1 MQSFLAAFDIL
12 PSWQTVKKIFN
23 WRKFTLSPHKFVLM
37 GIIKLYYF
45 TYNDTRGTILIM
57 KEVINML
64 LKEGK
69 IGKIKLKNRLIM
81 LPTVTNLS
89 NEGFVSEREVEYY
102 KRRSKGVSLVIVGAS
117 YVNKLGKFFINQI
130 GIDDDD
136 KIEGLKRLSEVIRQ
150 NGAKAGIQLA
160 MHNPKYK
167 PSDFT
172 KEQLQDFVQNFV
184 EAAIR
189 AKKAGF
195 DAVELH
201 FAHGWFVNQ
210 FLSPDTN
217 KRTDEY
223 GGNFEGRTKFA
234 LDILREVKKTIPEMT
249 VICRINGSDFTDRGF
264 TIEESVRFAKLL
276 EYHGADALDISG
288 GVSSTSEYHISPM
301 GIGDKPLIGIVKRI
315 KENVTIPVIAIDKL
329 GSVYDWEKVLEDG
342 IADFIGIARGF
353 IGDPDLAEKL
363 IKGHEEDIRYCI
375 HCNQACIAYIQKG
388 LSVSCMIN
396 PEVGREKEF
405 EVKTDKPLNI
415 AVIGGGPAG
424 MSAAKYLAKKGH
436 NVTLFEKENK
446 LGGQLNVA
454 KVPPHKQEIGKVIEY
469 LENDLKKYNVKVHLN
484 KKISLQEI
492 KEMPYDKIVIAT
504 GSKPAKINL
513 DADINPYMAIEV
525 LEGNIPKGRDIAIIG
540 GGLTGLETA
549 EYLAEKGKKVTV
561 LEMKEEVGEGIYPM
575 VKKLILNRLK
585 ELKVDIIT
593 NALIKE
599 ISGGKLMYTSKDT
612 YKVVK
617 VEDVVLAVGN
627 LPDTEF
633 EELKN
638 ENRYYFIGDCKTVAS
653 AVEAIRDGAE
663 LSLII

>member
-1 MQSFLAAFDIL
+1 
-12 PSWQTVKKIFN
+12 
-23 WRKFTLSPHKFVLM
+23 
-37 GIIKLYYF
+37 
-45 TYNDTRGTILIM
+45 M
-57 KEVINML
+57 KEVVNVL

-69 IGKIKLKNRLIM
+69 IGNIKLKNRIIM

-117 YVNKLGKFFINQI
+117 YVNKLGKFFVNQI
-130 GIDDDD
+130 GIDNDD
-136 KIEGLKRLSEVIRQ
+136 KIQRLRKLSEVIHQ
-150 NGAKAGIQLA
+150 NGAQAAIQLA

-172 KEQLQDFVQNFV
+172 KQQIQGFVQDFISG
-184 EAAIR
+184 AIR

-223 GGNFEGRTKFA
+223 GGNFEGRTKIA
-234 LDILREVKKTIPEMT
+234 LDILRGVKKALPDMT
-249 VICRINGSDFTDRGF
+249 VICRINGSDFTDGGF
-264 TIEESVRFAKLL
+264 SIEDSVRFAKLL
-276 EYHGADALDISG
+276 EYNGADALDISG

-315 KENVTIPVIAIDKL
+315 KENVTIPVIAVDKL
-329 GSVYDWEKVLEDG
+329 GSVYDWEKILEDG
-342 IADFIGIARGF
+342 IADFIGIARGL

-363 IKGHEEDIRYCI
+363 IKGQEEDIRYCI

-396 PEVGREKEF
+396 PEVVREKEF

-436 NVTLFEKENK
+436 NVTLFEKEDK

-454 KVPPHKQEIGKVIEY
+454 KVPPHKEEIGKVIEY

-513 DADINPYMAIEV
+513 DADINSYTAIEV

-549 EYLAEKGKKVTV
+549 EYLAEKGKNVTV
-561 LEMKEEVGEGIYPM
+561 LELKEEAGEGIYPM
-575 VKKLILNRLK
+575 VKKLLLNRLK

-612 YKVVK
+612 YKIVK

-638 ENRYYFIGDCKTVAS
+638 ENRYHFIGDCKTVAS

>member
-1 MQSFLAAFDIL
+1 ME
-12 PSWQTVKKIFN
+12 
-23 WRKFTLSPHKFVLM
+23 
-37 GIIKLYYF
+37 
-45 TYNDTRGTILIM
+45 
-57 KEVINML
+57 EVVNVL

-69 IGKIKLKNRLIM
+69 IGNIKLKNRIIM

-136 KIEGLKRLSEVIRQ
+136 KIQGLRKLSEVIHQ
-150 NGAKAGIQLA
+150 NGAQAAIQLA

-172 KEQLQDFVQNFV
+172 KQQIQGFVQDFVSG
-184 EAAIR
+184 AIR

-234 LDILREVKKTIPEMT
+234 LDILRGVKKALPDMT
-249 VICRINGSDFTDRGF
+249 VICRINGSDFTDGGF
-264 TIEESVRFAKLL
+264 SIEESVRFAKLL

-301 GIGDKPLIGIVKRI
+301 GIGDKPLIGIAQRI
-315 KENVTIPVIAIDKL
+315 KENITIPVIAVDKL
-329 GSVYDWEKVLEDG
+329 GSVYDWEKILEDG
-342 IADFIGIARGF
+342 IADFIGIARGL

-363 IKGHEEDIRYCI
+363 IKGQEDIRYCI

-454 KVPPHKQEIGKVIEY
+454 KVPPYKQEIGKVIEY

-513 DADINPYMAIEV
+513 DADINPYTAIEV
-525 LEGNIPKGRDIAIIG
+525 LEGNIPKGRDISIIG

-561 LEMKEEVGEGIYPM
+561 LEIKEEVGEGIYPM

-599 ISGGKLMYTSKDT
+599 ISGVKLMYTSKDT

>member
-1 MQSFLAAFDIL
+1 
-12 PSWQTVKKIFN
+12 
-23 WRKFTLSPHKFVLM
+23 
-37 GIIKLYYF
+37 
-45 TYNDTRGTILIM
+45 M
-57 KEVINML
+57 KEVVNVL

-69 IGKIKLKNRLIM
+69 IGNIKLKNRIIM

-136 KIEGLKRLSEVIRQ
+136 KIQGLRKLSEVIHQ
-150 NGAKAGIQLA
+150 NGAQAAIQLA

-172 KEQLQDFVQNFV
+172 KQQIQGFVQDFVSG
-184 EAAIR
+184 AIR

-234 LDILREVKKTIPEMT
+234 LDILRGVKKALPDMT
-249 VICRINGSDFTDRGF
+249 VICRINGSDFTDGGF
-264 TIEESVRFAKLL
+264 SIEESVRFAKLL

-301 GIGDKPLIGIVKRI
+301 GIGDKPLIGIAKRI
-315 KENVTIPVIAIDKL
+315 KENITIPVIAVDKL
-329 GSVYDWEKVLEDG
+329 GSVYDWEKILEDG
-342 IADFIGIARGF
+342 IADFIGIARGL

-363 IKGHEEDIRYCI
+363 IKGQEEDIRYCI

-454 KVPPHKQEIGKVIEY
+454 KVPPYKQEIGKVIEY

-513 DADINPYMAIEV
+513 DADINPYTAIEV

-575 VKKLILNRLK
+575 VKKLLLNRLK

-638 ENRYYFIGDCKTVAS
+638 EDRYYFIGDCKTVAS

>member
-1 MQSFLAAFDIL
+1 
-12 PSWQTVKKIFN
+12 
-23 WRKFTLSPHKFVLM
+23 
-37 GIIKLYYF
+37 
-45 TYNDTRGTILIM
+45 M
-57 KEVINML
+57 KEVVNVL

-69 IGKIKLKNRLIM
+69 IGNIKLKNRIIM

-117 YVNKLGKFFINQI
+117 YVNKLGKFFVNQI

-136 KIEGLKRLSEVIRQ
+136 KIQGLRKLSEVIHQ
-150 NGAKAGIQLA
+150 NGAQAAIQLA

-172 KEQLQDFVQNFV
+172 KEQIQGFVQDFISG
-184 EAAIR
+184 AIR

-234 LDILREVKKTIPEMT
+234 LDILRGVKKALPDMT
-249 VICRINGSDFTDRGF
+249 VICRINGSDFTDGGF
-264 TIEESVRFAKLL
+264 SIEESVRFAKLL

-301 GIGDKPLIGIVKRI
+301 GIEDKPLIGIAKRI
-315 KENVTIPVIAIDKL
+315 KENVTIPVIAVDKL
-329 GSVYDWEKVLEDG
+329 GSVYDWEKILEDG
-342 IADFIGIARGF
+342 IADFIGIARGL

-363 IKGHEEDIRYCI
+363 IKGQEDIRYCI

-484 KKISLQEI
+484 KKISLNEI

-513 DADINPYMAIEV
+513 DADIKPYTAIEV
-525 LEGNIPKGRDIAIIG
+525 LEGNIPKGKDIAIIG

-549 EYLAEKGKKVTV
+549 EYLAEKGKNVTV
-561 LEMKEEVGEGIYPM
+561 LEMKGEVGEEIYPM
-575 VKKLILNRLK
+575 VKKLLLNRLK

-617 VEDVVLAVGN
+617 VEDVVLAIGN

-663 LSLII
+663 LSLIV

>member
-1 MQSFLAAFDIL
+1 
-12 PSWQTVKKIFN
+12 
-23 WRKFTLSPHKFVLM
+23 
-37 GIIKLYYF
+37 
-45 TYNDTRGTILIM
+45 
-57 KEVINML
+57 ML

-69 IGKIKLKNRLIM
+69 IGNIKLKNRIIV

-102 KRRSKGVSLVIVGAS
+102 IRRSKGVSLVIVGAS

-136 KIEGLKRLSEVIRQ
+136 KIQGLRKLSEVIHQ
-150 NGAKAGIQLA
+150 NGAQAAIQLA
-160 MHNPKYK
+160 IHNPKYK

-172 KEQLQDFVQNFV
+172 KQQIQGFVQDFVSG
-184 EAAIR
+184 AIR

-195 DAVELH
+195 DVVELH
-201 FAHGWFVNQ
+201 FAHGWFANQ

-234 LDILREVKKTIPEMT
+234 LDILRGVKKALPDMT
-249 VICRINGSDFTDRGF
+249 VICRINGSDFTDGGF
-264 TIEESVRFAKLL
+264 SIEESVRFAKML

-315 KENVTIPVIAIDKL
+315 KENVTIPVIAVDKL
-329 GSVYDWEKVLEDG
+329 GSVYDWEKILEDG
-342 IADFIGIARGF
+342 IADFIGIARGL

-363 IKGHEEDIRYCI
+363 IKGQEEDIRYCI

-388 LSVSCMIN
+388 FSVSCMIN

-436 NVTLFEKENK
+436 NVTLFEKEDK

-454 KVPPHKQEIGKVIEY
+454 KVPPHKEEIGKVIEY

-513 DADINPYMAIEV
+513 DADINSYTAIEV

-549 EYLAEKGKKVTV
+549 EYLAEKGKNVTV
-561 LEMKEEVGEGIYPM
+561 LEIKEEAGEGIYPM
-575 VKKLILNRLK
+575 VKKLLLNRLK

-612 YKVVK
+612 YKIVK

-638 ENRYYFIGDCKTVAS
+638 EDRYHFIGDCKTVAS

>member
-1 MQSFLAAFDIL
+1 
-12 PSWQTVKKIFN
+12 
-23 WRKFTLSPHKFVLM
+23 
-37 GIIKLYYF
+37 
-45 TYNDTRGTILIM
+45 
-57 KEVINML
+57 ML

-69 IGKIKLKNRLIM
+69 IGNIKLKNRIIM

-117 YVNKLGKFFINQI
+117 YVNKLGKFFVNQI

-136 KIEGLKRLSEVIRQ
+136 KIQGLRKLSEVIHQ
-150 NGAKAGIQLA
+150 NGAQAAIQLA

-172 KEQLQDFVQNFV
+172 KQQIQGFVQDFVSG
-184 EAAIR
+184 AIR

-234 LDILREVKKTIPEMT
+234 LDILRGVKKALPDMT
-249 VICRINGSDFTDRGF
+249 VICRINGSDFTDGGF
-264 TIEESVRFAKLL
+264 SIEESVRFAKLL

-301 GIGDKPLIGIVKRI
+301 GIGDKPLIGIAKRI
-315 KENVTIPVIAIDKL
+315 KENITIPVIAVDKL
-329 GSVYDWEKVLEDG
+329 GSVYDWEKILEDG
-342 IADFIGIARGF
+342 IADFIGIARGL

-363 IKGHEEDIRYCI
+363 IKGQEEDIRYCI

-454 KVPPHKQEIGKVIEY
+454 KVPPYKQEIGKVIEY

-513 DADINPYMAIEV
+513 DADINPYTAIEV

>member
-1 MQSFLAAFDIL
+1 
-12 PSWQTVKKIFN
+12 
-23 WRKFTLSPHKFVLM
+23 
-37 GIIKLYYF
+37 
-45 TYNDTRGTILIM
+45 
-57 KEVINML
+57 ML

-69 IGKIKLKNRLIM
+69 IGNIKLKNRIIM

-117 YVNKLGKFFINQI
+117 YVNKLGKFFVNQI

-136 KIEGLKRLSEVIRQ
+136 KIQGLRKLSEVIHQ
-150 NGAKAGIQLA
+150 NGAQAAIQLA

-172 KEQLQDFVQNFV
+172 KEQIQGFVQDFISG
-184 EAAIR
+184 AIR

-234 LDILREVKKTIPEMT
+234 LDILRGVKKALPDMT
-249 VICRINGSDFTDRGF
+249 VICRINGSDFTDGGF
-264 TIEESVRFAKLL
+264 SIEESVRFAKLL

-301 GIGDKPLIGIVKRI
+301 GIEDKPLIGIAKRI
-315 KENVTIPVIAIDKL
+315 KENVTIPVIAVDKL
-329 GSVYDWEKVLEDG
+329 GSVYDWEKILEDG
-342 IADFIGIARGF
+342 IADFIGIARGL

-363 IKGHEEDIRYCI
+363 IKGQEDIRYCI

-484 KKISLQEI
+484 KKISLNEI

-513 DADINPYMAIEV
+513 DADIKPYTAIEV
-525 LEGNIPKGRDIAIIG
+525 LEGNIPKGKDIAIIG

-549 EYLAEKGKKVTV
+549 EYLAEKGKNVTV
-561 LEMKEEVGEGIYPM
+561 LEMKGEVGEEIYPM
-575 VKKLILNRLK
+575 VKKLLLNRLK

-617 VEDVVLAVGN
+617 VEDVVLAIGN

-663 LSLII
+663 LSLIV

>member
-1 MQSFLAAFDIL
+1 
-12 PSWQTVKKIFN
+12 
-23 WRKFTLSPHKFVLM
+23 
-37 GIIKLYYF
+37 
-45 TYNDTRGTILIM
+45 
-57 KEVINML
+57 ML

-69 IGKIKLKNRLIM
+69 IGNIKLKNRIIM

-136 KIEGLKRLSEVIRQ
+136 KIQGLRKLSEVIHQ
-150 NGAKAGIQLA
+150 NGAQAAIQLA

-172 KEQLQDFVQNFV
+172 KQQIQGFVQDFVSG
-184 EAAIR
+184 AIR

-234 LDILREVKKTIPEMT
+234 LDILRGVKKALPDMT
-249 VICRINGSDFTDRGF
+249 VICRINGSDFTDGGF
-264 TIEESVRFAKLL
+264 SIEESVRFAKLL

-301 GIGDKPLIGIVKRI
+301 GIGDKPLIGIAKRI
-315 KENVTIPVIAIDKL
+315 KENITIPVIAVDKL
-329 GSVYDWEKVLEDG
+329 GSVYDWEKILEDG
-342 IADFIGIARGF
+342 IADFIGIARGL

-363 IKGHEEDIRYCI
+363 IKGQEEDIRYCI

-454 KVPPHKQEIGKVIEY
+454 KVPPYKQEIGKVIEY

-513 DADINPYMAIEV
+513 DADINPYTAIEV

-575 VKKLILNRLK
+575 VKKLLLNRLK

-638 ENRYYFIGDCKTVAS
+638 EDRYYFIGDCKTVAS

>member
-1 MQSFLAAFDIL
+1 
-12 PSWQTVKKIFN
+12 
-23 WRKFTLSPHKFVLM
+23 
-37 GIIKLYYF
+37 
-45 TYNDTRGTILIM
+45 
-57 KEVINML
+57 ML

-69 IGKIKLKNRLIM
+69 IGNIKLKNRIIM

-130 GIDDDD
+130 GINDDD
-136 KIEGLKRLSEVIRQ
+136 KIQGLRKLSEVIHQ
-150 NGAKAGIQLA
+150 NGAQAAIQLA

-172 KEQLQDFVQNFV
+172 KQQIQGFVQDFVSG
-184 EAAIR
+184 AIR

-195 DAVELH
+195 DVVELH

-234 LDILREVKKTIPEMT
+234 LDILREVKKALPDMT
-249 VICRINGSDFTDRGF
+249 VICRINGSDFTDGGF
-264 TIEESVRFAKLL
+264 SIEESVRFAKML

-315 KENVTIPVIAIDKL
+315 KENVTIPVIAVDKL
-329 GSVYDWEKVLEDG
+329 GSVYDWEKILEDG
-342 IADFIGIARGF
+342 IADFIGIARGL

-363 IKGHEEDIRYCI
+363 IKGQEEDIRYCI

-436 NVTLFEKENK
+436 NVTLFEKEDK

-454 KVPPHKQEIGKVIEY
+454 KVPPHKEEIGKVIEY

-513 DADINPYMAIEV
+513 DADINSYTAIEV

-549 EYLAEKGKKVTV
+549 EYLAEKGKNVTV
-561 LEMKEEVGEGIYPM
+561 LELKEEAGEGIYPM
-575 VKKLILNRLK
+575 VKKLLLNRLK

-612 YKVVK
+612 YKIVK

-638 ENRYYFIGDCKTVAS
+638 ENRYHFIGDCKTVAS

>member
-1 MQSFLAAFDIL
+1 
-12 PSWQTVKKIFN
+12 
-23 WRKFTLSPHKFVLM
+23 
-37 GIIKLYYF
+37 
-45 TYNDTRGTILIM
+45 
-57 KEVINML
+57 
-64 LKEGK
+64 
-69 IGKIKLKNRLIM
+69 M

-117 YVNKLGKFFINQI
+117 YVNKLGKFFVNQI

-136 KIEGLKRLSEVIRQ
+136 KIQGLRKLSEVIHQ
-150 NGAKAGIQLA
+150 NGAQAAIQLA

-172 KEQLQDFVQNFV
+172 KQQIQGFVQDFVSG
-184 EAAIR
+184 AIR

-234 LDILREVKKTIPEMT
+234 LDILRGVKKALPDMT
-249 VICRINGSDFTDRGF
+249 VICRINGSDFTDGGF
-264 TIEESVRFAKLL
+264 SIEESVRFAKLL

-301 GIGDKPLIGIVKRI
+301 GIGDKPLIGIAKRI
-315 KENVTIPVIAIDKL
+315 KENITIPVIAVDKL
-329 GSVYDWEKVLEDG
+329 GSVYDWEKILEDG
-342 IADFIGIARGF
+342 IADFIGIARGL
-353 IGDPDLAEKL
+353 IRDPDLAEKL
-363 IKGHEEDIRYCI
+363 IKGQEEDIRYCI

-454 KVPPHKQEIGKVIEY
+454 KVPPYKQEIGKVIEY

-513 DADINPYMAIEV
+513 DADINPYTAIEV

>member
-1 MQSFLAAFDIL
+1 
-12 PSWQTVKKIFN
+12 
-23 WRKFTLSPHKFVLM
+23 
-37 GIIKLYYF
+37 
-45 TYNDTRGTILIM
+45 
-57 KEVINML
+57 ML

-69 IGKIKLKNRLIM
+69 IGNVKLKNRIIM

-117 YVNKLGKFFINQI
+117 YVNKLGKFFVNQI

-136 KIEGLKRLSEVIRQ
+136 KIQGLRKLSEVIHQ
-150 NGAKAGIQLA
+150 NGAQAAIQLA

-172 KEQLQDFVQNFV
+172 KEQIQGFVQDFISG
-184 EAAIR
+184 AIR

-249 VICRINGSDFTDRGF
+249 VICRINGSDFTDEGF
-264 TIEESVRFAKLL
+264 TIEESARFAKLL

-301 GIGDKPLIGIVKRI
+301 GIEDKPLIGIAKRI
-315 KENVTIPVIAIDKL
+315 KENVTIPVIAVDKL
-329 GSVYDWEKVLEDG
+329 GSVYDWEKILEEG
-342 IADFIGIARGF
+342 IADFIGIARGL
-353 IGDPDLAEKL
+353 IGDPDLVKKL
-363 IKGHEEDIRYCI
+363 IKGQEDIRYCI

-436 NVTLFEKENK
+436 NVTLFERENK

-484 KKISLQEI
+484 KKISLNEI

-513 DADINPYMAIEV
+513 DADIKPYTAIEV
-525 LEGNIPKGRDIAIIG
+525 LEGNIPKGKDIAIIG

-549 EYLAEKGKKVTV
+549 EYLAEKGKNVTV
-561 LEMKEEVGEGIYPM
+561 LEIKGEVGEGIYPM
-575 VKKLILNRLK
+575 VKKLLLNRLK

>member
-1 MQSFLAAFDIL
+1 
-12 PSWQTVKKIFN
+12 
-23 WRKFTLSPHKFVLM
+23 
-37 GIIKLYYF
+37 
-45 TYNDTRGTILIM
+45 M
-57 KEVINML
+57 KEVVNVL

-69 IGKIKLKNRLIM
+69 IGNIKLKNRIIM

-117 YVNKLGKFFINQI
+117 YVNKLGKFFVNQI

-136 KIEGLKRLSEVIRQ
+136 KIQGLRKLSEVIHQ
-150 NGAKAGIQLA
+150 NGAQAAIQLA

-172 KEQLQDFVQNFV
+172 KEQIKGFVQDFVSG
-184 EAAIR
+184 AIR

-234 LDILREVKKTIPEMT
+234 LDILRGVKKALPDMT
-249 VICRINGSDFTDRGF
+249 VICRINGSDFTDEGF

-276 EYHGADALDISG
+276 EDHGADALDISG

-301 GIGDKPLIGIVKRI
+301 GIGDKPLIGIAKRI
-315 KENVTIPVIAIDKL
+315 KENVTIPVIAVDKL
-329 GSVYDWEKVLEDG
+329 GNVYDWEKILEDG
-342 IADFIGIARGF
+342 IADFIGIARGL
-353 IGDPDLAEKL
+353 IGDPDLVKKL
-363 IKGHEEDIRYCI
+363 IKGQEDIRYCI

-454 KVPPHKQEIGKVIEY
+454 KVPPYKQEIEKVIEY

-484 KKISLQEI
+484 KKISLNEI

-504 GSKPAKINL
+504 GSKPAKINF
-513 DADINPYMAIEV
+513 DADIKLYTAIEV

-549 EYLAEKGKKVTV
+549 EYLAEKKKNVTV

-575 VKKLILNRLK
+575 VKKLLLNRLK
-585 ELKVDIIT
+585 ELKVAIIT

-638 ENRYYFIGDCKTVAS
+638 EDRYYFIGDCKTVAS
-653 AVEAIRDGAE
+653 AVEAIRGGAE

>member
-1 MQSFLAAFDIL
+1 
-12 PSWQTVKKIFN
+12 
-23 WRKFTLSPHKFVLM
+23 
-37 GIIKLYYF
+37 
-45 TYNDTRGTILIM
+45 
-57 KEVINML
+57 
-64 LKEGK
+64 
-69 IGKIKLKNRLIM
+69 M

-117 YVNKLGKFFINQI
+117 YVNKLGKFFVNQI

-136 KIEGLKRLSEVIRQ
+136 KIQGLRKLSEVIHQ
-150 NGAKAGIQLA
+150 NGAQAAIQLA

-172 KEQLQDFVQNFV
+172 KQQIQGFVQDFVSG
-184 EAAIR
+184 AIR

-234 LDILREVKKTIPEMT
+234 LDILRGVKKALPDMT
-249 VICRINGSDFTDRGF
+249 VICRINGSDFTDGGF
-264 TIEESVRFAKLL
+264 SIEESVRFAKLL

-301 GIGDKPLIGIVKRI
+301 GIGDKPLIGIAKRI
-315 KENVTIPVIAIDKL
+315 KENITIPVIAVDKL
-329 GSVYDWEKVLEDG
+329 GSVYDWEKILEDG
-342 IADFIGIARGF
+342 IADFIGIARGL

-363 IKGHEEDIRYCI
+363 IKGQEEDIRYCI

-454 KVPPHKQEIGKVIEY
+454 KVPPYKQEIGKVIEY

-513 DADINPYMAIEV
+513 DADINPYTAIEV

>member
-1 MQSFLAAFDIL
+1 ME
-12 PSWQTVKKIFN
+12 
-23 WRKFTLSPHKFVLM
+23 
-37 GIIKLYYF
+37 
-45 TYNDTRGTILIM
+45 
-57 KEVINML
+57 EVVNVL

-69 IGKIKLKNRLIM
+69 IGNIKLKNRIIM

-130 GIDDDD
+130 GINDDD
-136 KIEGLKRLSEVIRQ
+136 KIQGLRKLSEVIHQ
-150 NGAKAGIQLA
+150 NGAQAAIQLT

-172 KEQLQDFVQNFV
+172 KQQIQGFVQDFVSG
-184 EAAIR
+184 AIR

-195 DAVELH
+195 DVVELH

-234 LDILREVKKTIPEMT
+234 LDILREVKKALPDMT
-249 VICRINGSDFTDRGF
+249 VICRINGSDFTDGGF
-264 TIEESVRFAKLL
+264 SIEESVRFAKML

-315 KENVTIPVIAIDKL
+315 KENVTIPVIAVDKL
-329 GSVYDWEKVLEDG
+329 GSVYDWEKILEDG
-342 IADFIGIARGF
+342 IADFIGIARGL

-363 IKGHEEDIRYCI
+363 IKGEEEDIRYCI

-436 NVTLFEKENK
+436 NVTLFEKEDK

-454 KVPPHKQEIGKVIEY
+454 KVPPHKEEIGKVIEY

-513 DADINPYMAIEV
+513 DADINSYTAIEV

-549 EYLAEKGKKVTV
+549 EYLAEKGKNVTV
-561 LEMKEEVGEGIYPM
+561 LELKEEAGEGIYPM
-575 VKKLILNRLK
+575 VKKLLLNRLK

-612 YKVVK
+612 YKIVK

-638 ENRYYFIGDCKTVAS
+638 ENRYHFIGDCKTVAS

>member
-1 MQSFLAAFDIL
+1 
-12 PSWQTVKKIFN
+12 
-23 WRKFTLSPHKFVLM
+23 
-37 GIIKLYYF
+37 
-45 TYNDTRGTILIM
+45 
-57 KEVINML
+57 
-64 LKEGK
+64 
-69 IGKIKLKNRLIM
+69 
-81 LPTVTNLS
+81 
-89 NEGFVSEREVEYY
+89 
-102 KRRSKGVSLVIVGAS
+102 S

-136 KIEGLKRLSEVIRQ
+136 KIQGLRRLSEVIHQ
-150 NGAKAGIQLA
+150 NGAQAAIQLA

-172 KEQLQDFVQNFV
+172 KQQIQGFVQDFVSG
-184 EAAIR
+184 AIR

-223 GGNFEGRTKFA
+223 GG
-234 LDILREVKKTIPEMT
+234 MT

-276 EYHGADALDISG
+276 EYHGADALDISS

-513 DADINPYMAIEV
+513 DADINPYTAIEV

-575 VKKLILNRLK
+575 VKKLLLNRLK

-627 LPDTEF
+627 LPDTVF

>member
-1 MQSFLAAFDIL
+1 
-12 PSWQTVKKIFN
+12 
-23 WRKFTLSPHKFVLM
+23 
-37 GIIKLYYF
+37 
-45 TYNDTRGTILIM
+45 
-57 KEVINML
+57 ML

-69 IGKIKLKNRLIM
+69 IGNIKLKNRIIM

-117 YVNKLGKFFINQI
+117 YVNKLGKFFVNQI

-136 KIEGLKRLSEVIRQ
+136 KIQGLRKLSEVIHQ
-150 NGAKAGIQLA
+150 NGAQAAIQLA

-172 KEQLQDFVQNFV
+172 KQQIQGFVQDFVSG
-184 EAAIR
+184 AIR

-234 LDILREVKKTIPEMT
+234 LDILRGVKKALPDMT
-249 VICRINGSDFTDRGF
+249 VICRINGSDFTDGGF
-264 TIEESVRFAKLL
+264 SIEESVRFAKLL

-301 GIGDKPLIGIVKRI
+301 GIEDKPLIGIAKRI
-315 KENVTIPVIAIDKL
+315 KENVTIPVIAVDKL
-329 GSVYDWEKVLEDG
+329 GSVYDWEKILEEG
-342 IADFIGIARGF
+342 IADFIGIARGL
-353 IGDPDLAEKL
+353 IGDPDLVKKL
-363 IKGHEEDIRYCI
+363 IKGQEDIRYCI

-469 LENDLKKYNVKVHLN
+469 LENDLKKYNVKVYLN
-484 KKISLQEI
+484 KKISLNEI

-513 DADINPYMAIEV
+513 DADIKPYTAIEV
-525 LEGNIPKGRDIAIIG
+525 LEGNIPKGKDIAIIG

-549 EYLAEKGKKVTV
+549 EYLAEKGKNVTV
-561 LEMKEEVGEGIYPM
+561 LEMKGEVGEGIYPM
-575 VKKLILNRLK
+575 VKKLLLNRLK

-638 ENRYYFIGDCKTVAS
+638 EDRYYFIGDCKTVAS

>member
-1 MQSFLAAFDIL
+1 
-12 PSWQTVKKIFN
+12 V
-23 WRKFTLSPHKFVLM
+23 
-37 GIIKLYYF
+37 
-45 TYNDTRGTILIM
+45 
-57 KEVINML
+57 L

-69 IGKIKLKNRLIM
+69 IGNIKLKNRIIM

-117 YVNKLGKFFINQI
+117 YVNKLGKFFVNQI

-136 KIEGLKRLSEVIRQ
+136 KIQGLRKLSEVIHQ
-150 NGAKAGIQLA
+150 NGAQAAIQLA

-172 KEQLQDFVQNFV
+172 KQQIQGFVQDFVSG
-184 EAAIR
+184 AIR

-234 LDILREVKKTIPEMT
+234 LDILRGVKKALPDMT
-249 VICRINGSDFTDRGF
+249 VICRINGSDFTDGGF
-264 TIEESVRFAKLL
+264 SIEESVRFAKLL

-301 GIGDKPLIGIVKRI
+301 GIGDKPLIGIAKRI
-315 KENVTIPVIAIDKL
+315 KENITIPVIAVDKL
-329 GSVYDWEKVLEDG
+329 GSVYDWEKILEDG
-342 IADFIGIARGF
+342 IADFIGIARGL

-363 IKGHEEDIRYCI
+363 IKGQEEDIRYCI

-454 KVPPHKQEIGKVIEY
+454 KVPPYKQEIGKVIEY

-513 DADINPYMAIEV
+513 DADINPYTAIEV

>member
-1 MQSFLAAFDIL
+1 
-12 PSWQTVKKIFN
+12 
-23 WRKFTLSPHKFVLM
+23 
-37 GIIKLYYF
+37 
-45 TYNDTRGTILIM
+45 M
-57 KEVINML
+57 KEVVNVL

-69 IGKIKLKNRLIM
+69 IGNIKLKNRIIM

-117 YVNKLGKFFINQI
+117 YVNKLGKFFVNQI

-136 KIEGLKRLSEVIRQ
+136 KIQGLRKLSEVIHQ
-150 NGAKAGIQLA
+150 NGAQAAIQLA

-172 KEQLQDFVQNFV
+172 KQQIQGFVQDFVSG
-184 EAAIR
+184 AIR

-234 LDILREVKKTIPEMT
+234 LDILRGVKKALPDMT
-249 VICRINGSDFTDRGF
+249 VICRINGSDFTDGGF
-264 TIEESVRFAKLL
+264 SIEESVRFAKLL

-301 GIGDKPLIGIVKRI
+301 GIGDKPLIGIAKRI
-315 KENVTIPVIAIDKL
+315 KENITIPVIAVDKL
-329 GSVYDWEKVLEDG
+329 GSVYDWEKILEDG
-342 IADFIGIARGF
+342 IADFIGIARGL

-363 IKGHEEDIRYCI
+363 IKGQEEDIRYCI

-454 KVPPHKQEIGKVIEY
+454 KVPPYKQEIGKVIEY

-513 DADINPYMAIEV
+513 DADINPYTAIEV